1 MKEVKEGHPSLTWIY
16 PAYNP
21 EWRNSIVK
29 EFKLHPAIAQAFV
42 SRKFSTLEEIYQFL
56 YAKLPNLHPPELFM
70 DMDKAVFRVVRALY
84 SKEPILIYGDND
96 VDGITG
102 TAILVEFLRQIGGE
116 SYYYISHRTP
126 SNSSIITDALEYA
139 KYRHCK
145 LWITVDCGITA
156 TKEIE
161 EVLKRDIDVI
171 ISDHHEP
178 MDKMPRC
185 IAALNPKLYNNP
197 YPDRELTGAG
207 VAFKLAHALINY
219 LISEGKLNA
228 SDVDLKHYLDLVAF
242 GTVADMGILIGE
254 NRILVRYGLKQFAN
268 TKRVGL
274 IKLMEMCDIDPIK
287 INTSDITSKIAPRLN
302 SLGRIAD
309 PLKGVELMLVSD
321 IDKAQHLV
329 QELEDNNLHRQ
340 HIERRDTRDVEAFI
354 HVHPQILKD
363 RAIALHSHM
372 WHEGIV
378 PIIATRISRQYN
390 RPTLII
396 AVDEAVGKGSIRTI
410 PEFPLLP
417 ILHEISHYLV
427 NFGGHDFA
435 AGFIIKNDNILEV
448 KKAFV
453 NIANHTLKE
462 EDLLP
467 KLHLDSK
474 IHFEDLTFD
483 FLDSIQLFEPYGN
496 GNPSPILYSDVAQ
509 IRPPKVVGKIHL
521 KFYLEQ
527 NGRALEGMGFGLN
540 EQRKMLIKKNTK
552 LQIAF
557 TPYTNLF
564 CNKPSIQLLIKDIKN
579 GSKDHIA

>member
-1 MKEVKEGHPSLTWIY
+1 MKEVKEGQPGLTWVY
-16 PAYNP
+16 PTYNP
-21 EWRNSIVK
+21 EWCDSIVK
-29 EFKLHPAIAQAFV
+29 EFNLHPAIAQTFI
-42 SRKFSTLEEIYQFL
+42 SRKFSTFEEIYQFL
-56 YAKLPNLHPPELFM
+56 YAKLPNLHPPELLV

-84 SKEPILIYGDND
+84 SREPILIYGDND

-102 TAILVEFLRQIGGE
+102 TAILVEFLQQIGGKP
-116 SYYYISHRTP
+116 YYYISHRTP

-156 TKEIE
+156 AKEVE
-161 EVLKRDIDVI
+161 EVLERDIDVI

-178 MDKMPRC
+178 MDKIPSC
-185 IAALNPKLYNNP
+185 IAALNPKLHNNP

-219 LISEGKLNA
+219 LISEGKLSA
-228 SDVDLKHYLDLVAF
+228 SAVDLKHYLDLVAL
-242 GTVADMGILIGE
+242 GTIADMGILVGE
-254 NRILVRYGLKQFAN
+254 NRILVRYGLKQFAH

-274 IKLMEMCDIDPIK
+274 AKLVEMCGIDPTK

-302 SLGRIAD
+302 SLGRIAN
-309 PLKGVELMLVSD
+309 PLKGVELLLIHD

-329 QELEDNNLHRQ
+329 KELEDNNIHRQ
-340 HIERRDTRDVEAFI
+340 QIERRDTRDVEAFI

-363 RAIALHSHM
+363 RAIALHSHT
-372 WHEGIV
+372 WHEGII

-396 AVDEAVGKGSIRTI
+396 ATDETVGKGSIRTI

-435 AGFIIKNDNILEV
+435 AGFIIRNDNILRF

-453 NIANHTLKE
+453 DIANHTLKK
-462 EDLLP
+462 EDLFP
-467 KLHLDSK
+467 KLYLDSK
-474 IHFEDLTFD
+474 IHFKDLTFD

-496 GNPSPILYSDVAQ
+496 GNPSPILYSDVVQ
-509 IRPPKVVGKIHL
+509 TRPPKVVGRVHL

-527 NGRALEGMGFGLN
+527 NGRVLEGMGFGLN
-540 EQRKMLIKKNTK
+540 EQRKMLIRKATQ

-557 TPYTNLF
+557 TPCTKLF
-564 CNKPSIQLLIKDIKN
+564 CNKLSIQLLIRGIK
-579 GSKDHIA
+579 SDAKDHM